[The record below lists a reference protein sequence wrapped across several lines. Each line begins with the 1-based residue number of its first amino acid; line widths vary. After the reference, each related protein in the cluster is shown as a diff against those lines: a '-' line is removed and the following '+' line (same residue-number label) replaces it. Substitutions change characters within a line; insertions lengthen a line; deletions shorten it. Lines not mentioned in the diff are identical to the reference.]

1 MAGAP
6 VPLGFDSWSN
16 PSPPRLYKVYR
27 KPYTAPLPSSWS
39 PPNASTVC
47 GESREESVK
56 GGSPL
61 VIRGPRE
68 TWPQLWSGEVHGAR
82 RVHTRGNQGQITRA
96 LGWITRRQTILVAWP
111 PILVGGARHFAIGG
125 MMAGNVLGVCT
136 ASRSKVLIE
145 LRGTK
150 GRELLTLTDAPP

>member
-82 RVHTRGNQGQITRA
+82 RVRTRGNQGQITRA
-96 LGWITRRQTILVAWP
+96 LGGLLVDKRSSSLGRQSSS
-111 PILVGGARHFAIGG
+111 
-125 MMAGNVLGVCT
+125 M
-136 ASRSKVLIE
+136 E
-145 LRGTK
+145 RGTSQS
-150 GRELLTLTDAPP
+150 EV